1 MGGGVVQLSRWSSFP
16 WPSEAPVLATHSSSH
31 TGTIRSGLK
40 LGIAAVIVI
49 ALLPFAQSIGGLL
62 GAVPNPFASTHQ
74 ERVQPPVL
82 QSLQDL
88 SEYHAASANLS
99 AVVESSNDA
108 DYLPGFIKGEDMTY
122 LAVGSVDAVIDFGSL
137 AGNAIA
143 NSADGKS
150 VTVTLPEPTYAEPRL
165 DLENSKVLSH
175 NRGLFDRI
183 GSVLGDTTNE
193 QPLLDLGQRALSD
206 AAAGTELVGRAKT
219 NTTSMLTSMLRA
231 LGFDQVT
238 IVFQPPPVTP

>member
-1 MGGGVVQLSRWSSFP
+1 
-16 WPSEAPVLATHSSSH
+16 VLATRSSSH

-49 ALLPFAQSIGGLL
+49 ALLPFAQGIGGLL
-62 GAVPNPFASTHQ
+62 GAVPNPFASSHH

-108 DYLPGFIKGEDMTY
+108 DYMPGFIKGEDMTY
-122 LAVGSVDAVIDFGSL
+122 LAVGSVDAVIDFGAL

-143 NSADGKS
+143 ISPDGKS
-150 VTVTLPEPTYAEPRL
+150 VTITLPEPTYAEPRL
-165 DLENSKVLSH
+165 DLDNSKVLSH
-175 NRGLFDRI
+175 NRGLLDRI

-206 AAAGTELVGRAKT
+206 AAAGTELVGRAKS
-219 NTTSMLTSMLRA
+219 NTTSMLTSMLGA
-231 LGFDQVT
+231 LGFEQVT
-238 IVFQPPPVTP
+238 IVFQPPPTTP